1 MKKILG
7 ICGDSFMAS
16 ISKDD
21 NNLENGHGKHFTDIL
36 KEMLGCEII
45 TYAKGGVSNQCIRLQ
60 IDEVIKHNPHHI
72 IIGTTSPDRI
82 EIPLN
87 DLKVN
92 NYFEKWKNHYFKSN
106 NGLSNI
112 SYKNSLEES
121 GKNIIF
127 NNSTPTMLSNS
138 INNILY
144 ENIVNEEMK
153 KIVNNYFQFLYDM
166 EWKKQQDTWIIS
178 EGAYKLL
185 SNNIDFHLIT
195 PILDDKYFYFCK
207 DNVIKNLDEL
217 NPWTYYSVNKETK
230 NPFHISNEDSEILAI
245 KWFNLLKDKF

>member
-16 ISKDD
+16 VSKNDD
-21 NNLENGHGKHFTDIL
+21 NLENGYGKHFTDIL

-87 DLKVN
+87 NLKVN
-92 NYFEKWKNHYFKSN
+92 DYFEKWKNHYFKPD

-112 SYKNSLEES
+112 LYKNSLEES
-121 GKNIIF
+121 GKNKIF
-127 NNSTPTMLSNS
+127 NDTNPIMFSNS

-144 ENIVNEEMK
+144 GNIVNEEMK
-153 KIVNNYFQFLYDM
+153 EVVNSYFQFLYDM

-178 EGAYKLL
+178 EGVYKLL
-185 SNNIDFHLIT
+185 LNNFNFHLIT
-195 PILDDKYFYFCK
+195 PILDDKYFSFCEDK
-207 DNVIKNLDEL
+207 VIKNLDEL
-217 NPWTYYSVNKETK
+217 NPWTYYNDDKEII
-230 NPFHISNEDSEILAI
+230 NPFHLSNEDSEILAN
-245 KWFNLLKDKF
+245 KWFNLLKDKI